1 MTRRHYDA
9 PFRLV
14 RASEPIVPI
23 LTAGYGNR
31 GFEGFVALMKRHSV
45 THVVDVRSVPQ
56 SSYWEDFRRER
67 LQRILPETGL
77 RYVYMGDTLGG
88 VPDSPVL
95 CKDPDA
101 VDLDPLFD
109 DPKLHLGLE
118 RLIAAAQDRTV
129 CLMCG
134 CLRPHRCHR
143 SRLIGEALARRGV
156 EVLHLD
162 AGGEPVEH
170 ARVVEESKPLQESLF

>member
-1 MTRRHYDA
+1 M
-9 PFRLV
+9 
-14 RASEPIVPI
+14 PI

-31 GFEGFVALMKRHSV
+31 GFEAFVALMRRHGV

-56 SSYWEDFRRER
+56 SSYWEDFRRPR
-67 LQRILPETGL
+67 LERILPEAGL

-95 CKDPDA
+95 CKDPEA
-101 VDLDPLFD
+101 VDLKPLFD
-109 DPKLHLGLE
+109 DPRFLRGLD
-118 RLIAAAQDRTV
+118 RLVEAALTRTV

-143 SRLIGEALARRGV
+143 SRLIGEALARCGV
-156 EVLHLD
+156 EIRHLD
-162 AGGEPVEH
+162 AEGESVSH
-170 ARVVEESKPLQESLF
+170 AQVVEESRPTQGSLF

>member
-1 MTRRHYDA
+1 M
-9 PFRLV
+9 
-14 RASEPIVPI
+14 PI

-31 GFEGFVALMKRHSV
+31 GFAGFVALMERHGV

-56 SSYWEDFRRER
+56 SSYWEDFRRPR
-67 LQRILPETGL
+67 LERILPEQGL

-88 VPDSPVL
+88 VPDSPIL
-95 CKDPDA
+95 CKDPEA
-101 VDLDPLFD
+101 VPLEPLFD
-109 DPKLHLGLE
+109 DPKLHLGLD
-118 RLIAAAQDRTV
+118 RLIQAAQERTV

-156 EVLHLD
+156 VVLHLD
-162 AGGEPVEH
+162 DKGEPISH
-170 ARVVEESKPLQESLF
+170 AQVVEEAKPLQKSLF